1 MKIRTEKVIDVSEWD
16 ALVEKTYERPYSFQ
30 QQDGCKD
37 RGSFHFSV
45 PSEEAFDYENDT
57 VPEIVNHAE
66 MGVSFS
72 AWLKR
77 NPKAPLKDE
86 VYAEDRTD
94 SFGIE
99 LWWHR
104 NFYPSFD
111 VVANDLHAKGLI
123 EAGDYTIDID
133 W

>member
-1 MKIRTEKVIDVSEWD
+1 MSIKIRTEKVIDLSDWD
-16 ALVEKTYERPYSFQ
+16 NLVKETYGRPYCFQ
-30 QQDGCKD
+30 QQDGCKS
-37 RGSFHFSV
+37 RGSFRFSV
-45 PSEEAFDYENDT
+45 PSEEGYDYENET
-57 VPEIVNHAE
+57 VPEIVNHEE

-77 NPKAPLKDE
+77 DPKAPLKDGE
-86 VYAEDRTD
+86 
-94 SFGIE
+94 IE
-99 LWWHR
+99 IWWHR

-111 VVANDLHAKGLI
+111 MVANDLHAKGLL